1 MNKEFRSL
9 KSKLFASSR
18 FTVTVLLVD
27 YIALRIISLYSRDFF
42 LMDCLFKC
50 NIFRVMSVRFIKD
63 SVKQHIFIF
72 LEG

>member
-42 LMDCLFKC
+42 FNELLIQIERLLSYVC
-50 NIFRVMSVRFIKD
+50 
-63 SVKQHIFIF
+63 
-72 LEG
+72 

>member
-50 NIFRVMSVRFIKD
+50 NVF
-63 SVKQHIFIF
+63 
-72 LEG
+72 